1 MEPPDQKVQGG
12 HFELLTVL
20 PEYNWGGCTV
30 FTWRGVAASECE
42 GSLLRVPFQMP
53 LEKGLFLRFSTTVGV
68 DAGSLLPGQGGGGEA
83 EWKGSLLTL
92 NIRIFPECCQTQH
105 LHWHVF

>member
-53 LEKGLFLRFSTTVGV
+53 LEKGLFLRFSTTVGGWMQ
-68 DAGSLLPGQGGGGEA
+68 DL
-83 EWKGSLLTL
+83 
-92 NIRIFPECCQTQH
+92 CC
-105 LHWHVF
+105 LARAVVVKLSGRGLC